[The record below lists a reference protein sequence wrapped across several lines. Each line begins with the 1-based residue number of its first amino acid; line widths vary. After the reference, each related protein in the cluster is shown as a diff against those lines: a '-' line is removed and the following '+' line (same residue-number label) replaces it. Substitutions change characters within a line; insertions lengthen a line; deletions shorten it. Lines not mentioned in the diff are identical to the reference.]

1 MMSNHGWSGLWVILI
16 FLISQQNMIGQCD
29 VTNDVFSSGQNLLLP
44 TIYQINDISEFM
56 LNPCTILSDSSRGV
70 ISNDG
75 VLNNNWY
82 YMIIGNQ
89 SRNGHFILEL
99 DNSQTDIIDI
109 YQHTQQGIHKIL
121 EAGDLVPYNE
131 RIIQHRNILLPF
143 ELDSSTS
150 TFLLNVKNRGT
161 YGIPVSIFTQSFFNV
176 MDDRR
181 NLIIGMYLGLVIL
194 FILFV
199 SASLVLADYDHTHF
213 YYLLYLIFT
222 GLYFFVELG
231 YGDIY
236 FWPSSPQLEE
246 PFIFAFVLGA
256 TFSFLMLVY
265 HLFKVKGTKIVY
277 LILFRILFGL
287 IIIAIGLL
295 LTRMIRIDSIFI
307 IQYYL
312 VLSVVGGTFMYAL
325 VLGYDAVRRRVAY
338 AKYFLLAFSIM
349 ILGTIA
355 KPMSLLGIIP
365 FNTYIH
371 YSGIIGHTFE
381 IICLSTL
388 LILEFFRRMKY
399 SQSLETQIVRL
410 EKSALQAQMNPHFI
424 FNCLNSIQNY
434 IAINEKRKAMDYL
447 SQFARLIRH
456 TLEASAST
464 SGTISL
470 REEIEILIN
479 YIQMEQMRFKGKFD
493 YKLIYDD
500 KLDIDDITIP
510 PMMIQPFAENAI
522 IHGFKGITEKGMLSI
537 TFKMT
542 NQDLVVTVEDNG
554 VGYHPEKSD
563 KTHKSMAMTI
573 TGQRLKL
580 YNDEYPE
587 GENILI
593 ENGLNNKGTI
603 VTIKIQQNEFK

>member
-1 MMSNHGWSGLWVILI
+1 MSKFGLTGIWVIVLS
-16 FLISQQNMIGQCD
+16 FLSHLNLTGQCNKTKD
-29 VTNDVFSSGQNLLLP
+29 IFDPGQNVLHP
-44 TIYQINDISEFM
+44 SIYQVSDTSEFK
-56 LNPCTILSDSSRGV
+56 LNPCV
-70 ISNDG
+70 INSEPSKGIISTDE

-82 YMIIGNQ
+82 YMMIGNQ
-89 SRNGHFILEL
+89 SEARSLILEL

-109 YQHTQQGIHKIL
+109 YQYDQNGIQKIL
-121 EAGDLVPYNE
+121 NAGDLVPYSN

-143 ELDSSTS
+143 ESTSSTS
-150 TFLLNVKNRGT
+150 TFLLNVRNRAT
-161 YGIPVSIFTQSFFNV
+161 YGIPVNIFTQSYYEA

-181 NLIIGMYLGLVIL
+181 SLIIGMYLGLVIL

-199 SASLVLADYDHTHF
+199 SASLVLAEYDHTHF

-231 YGDIY
+231 YGDVY

-246 PFIFAFVLGA
+246 PFIFAFVLGS
-256 TFSFLMLVY
+256 TFSFLMLIY
-265 HLFKVKGTKIVY
+265 HLFKVQESKVGY

-287 IIIAIGLL
+287 IITAIVLL
-295 LTRMIRIDSIFI
+295 LSGLIRIDSIFI

-312 VLSVVGGTFMYAL
+312 VLFVVGATFFYAL
-325 VLGYDAVRRRVAY
+325 VIGYNAVRRRVAY

-349 ILGTIA
+349 ILGVVV
-355 KPMSLLGIIP
+355 KPLSLLGIIP
-365 FNTYIH
+365 FNIYIH
-371 YSGIIGHTFE
+371 YGGIIGHSFE

-388 LILEFFRRMKY
+388 LLLEFFRRMRY
-399 SQSLETQIVRL
+399 SHSLETEIVRL

-434 IAINEKRKAMDYL
+434 IAINEKRKAMVYL
-447 SQFARLIRH
+447 TQFAKLIRN

-470 REEIEILIN
+470 QKEIDMLEN

-493 YKLIYDD
+493 YKLVYDD
-500 KLDIDDITIP
+500 ELDLDDIVIP

-522 IHGFKGITEKGMLSI
+522 IHGFKGIKEKGLLKIS
-537 TFKMT
+537 FNMT
-542 NQDLVVTVEDNG
+542 DEDLIVLVEDNG

-563 KTHKSMAMTI
+563 KTHKSMAMSI
-573 TGQRLKL
+573 TGQRLKF
-580 YNDEYPE
+580 YNDEYPDAD
-587 GENILI
+587 NILV
-593 ENGLNNKGTI
+593 ENNHENKGTT
-603 VTIKIQQNEFK
+603 VTIRIQLSEYE